1 MRDLIGW
8 RDRVVEHPSRYKEV
22 VNTDGSV
29 DHIKDPGEIIEA
41 GTPINAANL
50 NSMDQGAQEAALIG
64 AEAIRSLRLTELA
77 VIDEIGFFVTVNLT
91 NSLTYPFNNSKK
103 TITFPAELF
112 RNSADYAVVPEIIS
126 SDGMVGD
133 IEITDKLLNGFKV
146 AYTGSA
152 KSATIRLYIKGGRTS
167 LNGMPEGIT
176 A

>member
-22 VNTDGSV
+22 QNVDGSV
-29 DHIKDPGEIIEA
+29 DHIKDPGEIVEA
-41 GTPINAANL
+41 GTPVNAANL

-77 VIDEIGFFVTVNLT
+77 VIDEIGFFVTANLT
-91 NSLTYPFNNSKK
+91 NSLAYPFNNSKK

-112 RNSADYAVVPEIIS
+112 RNSTDYAVVPEVIS

-133 IEITDKLLNGFKV
+133 IEITDKLLNGFKI

-152 KSATIRLYIKGGRTS
+152 KSATIRIYIKGGRTS
-167 LNGMPEGIT
+167 LNGMPQGIT